1 VAKVDPITGLAPV
14 PFLLTKEVPCSFG
27 MIGIKMDALP
37 GLAPGRI
44 CFANSWFGF
53 FTLRAI

>member
-1 VAKVDPITGLAPV
+1 MGVAPIL
-14 PFLLTKEVPCSFG
+14 FLLTKEVPRSLG

-37 GLAPGRI
+37 GLAPGKI